1 MTIYRHIMGS
11 RKIRQI
17 KAFFIMLIMLMA
29 IVPSAGAASRDGKS
43 TLKNYSSYSKL
54 SSSVLLKKA
63 EKYLVNG
70 VNTDSAM
77 LCLTIVTHRYNKEM
91 SRDDKIKVISAY
103 NGLWYIRFFT
113 YFDYAKSYDALTT
126 AQHIASEINYSE
138 TQIQL
143 NLGCFY
149 QTLAEE
155 GKDGKLMRKAL
166 NAYRAAF
173 REGLRMKDS
182 NGIITSFGNMV
193 TVCAS
198 LNCIDSLAGEWK
210 QFLATEH
217 LHPSNLFKYTSLLYK
232 GMAAKEHGDYVTAL
246 QCFIEQYPHTSEE
259 RDYIRNR
266 ILMFVNI
273 GGTLACQKK
282 YDEAAGYTLKAL
294 DLSYKFELKDS
305 KLQCYELLAG
315 YYGKAGQ
322 AGESNAYRNKFYQL
336 KDTLLN
342 YQQLASVKD
351 IQFLS
356 QINKLDEQITRA
368 GYMNTVKNYIIGAG
382 AVVVVIILLLMFEL
396 YRRNKALRINN
407 EMLFNKNQEIL
418 EQDQRERQER
428 LDKAGIETNSPSR
441 KYQGN
446 PINESKGYALMAEI
460 RTVLDTTTEVFS
472 YEFNLNRLAQMV
484 NEQPKNVSQVINQ
497 LTGNNF
503 NTFINEYRIKEA
515 CKRISDRENYGNMT
529 LEAIANSVGFKSV
542 NSFRTAFKKVT
553 GLFPSKYQ
561 QLADKKSRA
570 AEHV

>member
-1 MTIYRHIMGS
+1 MNT
-11 RKIRQI
+11 KNI
-17 KAFFIMLIMLMA
+17 KPLKSIFIFIMLMA
-29 IVPSAGAASRDGKS
+29 IMPFAEAAPQGSNNSLR
-43 TLKNYSSYSKL
+43 NYSSYSKL

-77 LCLTIVTHRYNKEM
+77 LCLTIVTHRYNKDMTDE
-91 SRDDKIKVISAY
+91 DKIKVISAY

-113 YFDYAKSYDALTT
+113 YFDYAKSYDALIT
-126 AQHIASEINYSE
+126 AQHIANEINHSE

-155 GKDGKLMRKAL
+155 GKDEKLMRKAL
-166 NAYRAAF
+166 DAYRIAF
-173 REGLRMKDS
+173 REGLRQKDS
-182 NGIITSFGNMV
+182 NGIINSFGNMV
-193 TVCAS
+193 TVCAA
-198 LNCIDSLAGEWK
+198 LHCMDSLDGEWK
-210 QFLATEH
+210 QFAATES
-217 LHPSNLFKYTSLLYK
+217 LHPANLFKYTSLLYK
-232 GMAAKEHGDYVTAL
+232 GVIAKEHNDYDRAL
-246 QCFIEQYPHTSEE
+246 QYFKEQYPHTSEE

-282 YDEAAGYTLKAL
+282 YEEAAEYTMKAL
-294 DLSYKFELKDS
+294 DLSYKFDLKDS

-315 YYGKAGQ
+315 YYSKAGQ
-322 AGESNAYRNKFYQL
+322 AERSNTYHNKFYQL

-368 GYMNTVKNYIIGAG
+368 DMMNTIKNYIIGLC
-382 AVVVVIILLLMFEL
+382 AVVVVIILVLLVEL

-418 EQDQRERQER
+418 EQEQRERQER
-428 LDKAGIETNSPSR
+428 LDRAGIGADAPSR

-446 PINESKGYALMAEI
+446 PINESKSYALMSEI
-460 RTVLDTTTEVFS
+460 RTVLDTSSEVFS

-515 CKRISDRENYGNMT
+515 CKRISDRDNYGNMT

-561 QLADKKSRA
+561 QLADKKNRA
-570 AEHV
+570 AEQS

>member
-1 MTIYRHIMGS
+1 MSM
-11 RKIRQI
+11 KNI
-17 KAFFIMLIMLMA
+17 KLLRNIFIFIMLVAVMPFA
-29 IVPSAGAASRDGKS
+29 KASS
-43 TLKNYSSYSKL
+43 QSNNNNTLKNYSSYSKL
-54 SSSVLLKKA
+54 SSSVLLEKA
-63 EKYLVNG
+63 EKYLVSG

-77 LCLTIVTHRYNKEM
+77 LCLTIVIHRYNKDM
-91 SRDDKIKVISAY
+91 PYDDKIKVISAY
-103 NGLWYIRFFT
+103 NGLWFIRFFT
-113 YFDYAKSYDALTT
+113 YFDYAKSYDALVN
-126 AQHIASEINYSE
+126 AQHIANEINYSE

-155 GKDGKLMRKAL
+155 GKDEKMMKKAL
-166 NAYRAAF
+166 DAYRAAF
-173 REGLRMKDS
+173 REGLRRKDS
-182 NGIITSFGNMV
+182 NGIVTSFGNMI

-198 LNCIDSLAGEWK
+198 LHCTDSLAGEWS
-210 QFLATEH
+210 QFVATES
-217 LHPSNLFKYTSLLYK
+217 LHPADLFKYTFLLYK
-232 GMAAKEHGDYVTAL
+232 GVIAKEHNEFDKAL
-246 QCFIEQYPHTSEE
+246 KYFKEQYPYTSGEK
-259 RDYIRNR
+259 DYIRNR

-273 GGTLACQKK
+273 GSTLACQKR
-282 YDEAAGYTLKAL
+282 YEEAAEYTIKGL
-294 DLSYKFELKDS
+294 DLSYKFDLKDS

-315 YYGKAGQ
+315 YYSQ
-322 AGESNAYRNKFYQL
+322 AGNTSQSDVYRNKFYQL

-351 IQFLS
+351 IQFLN
-356 QINKLDEQITRA
+356 QINKLDEQIARA
-368 GYMNTVKNYIIGAG
+368 DMMNTVKNYIIGLC
-382 AVVVVIILLLMFEL
+382 AVVVAIILLLLIEL
-396 YRRNKALRINN
+396 YRRNKALRMNN

-418 EQDQRERQER
+418 EQEQRERQER
-428 LDKAGIETNSPSR
+428 LDRAGIETGTPSV

-446 PINESKGYALMAEI
+446 PINESKSYALMSEI
-460 RTVLDTTTEVFS
+460 RTVLDTTTDVFS

-515 CKRISDRENYGNMT
+515 CKRISDKSNYGNMT

-561 QLADKKSRA
+561 QLADKKNRA
-570 AEHV
+570 ME